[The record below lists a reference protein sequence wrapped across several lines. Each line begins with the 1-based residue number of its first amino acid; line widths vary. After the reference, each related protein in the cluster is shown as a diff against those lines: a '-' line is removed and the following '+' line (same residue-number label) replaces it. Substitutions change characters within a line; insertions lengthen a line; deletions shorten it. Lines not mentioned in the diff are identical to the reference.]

1 MNLEETRLPAK
12 EPGKVRGL
20 DGGLRVSEYLTG
32 HAHMFSGNVIQ
43 AKLQIQK
50 TIINETLD
58 WFGMDVEFAHETEDT
73 VEATVRSD
81 ENSLYYWLKM
91 YDEFAERV

>member
-1 MNLEETRLPAK
+1 MISNGRHYLIGNVHKYDNAAHFRIDRIMNLEETRLPAK
-12 EPGKVRGL
+12 EPGEVRGL
-20 DGGLRVSEYLTG
+20 DGGLSVSEYLTG

-58 WFGMDVEFAHETEDT
+58 WFGRRN
-73 VEATVRSD
+73 VRP
-81 ENSLYYWLKM
+81 
-91 YDEFAERV
+91 